1 MSQQWLNELLSL
13 IVNEEYE
20 NLDEHLKD
28 IPNFSSED
36 ELVEAK
42 ALIDQAITD
51 LEIKKNENIDTRKLI
66 KKQLSF
72 LDYQADIEEVKLY
85 S

>member
-13 IVNEEYE
+13 IVNEEYD

-51 LEIKKNENIDTRKLI
+51 LEIKKNENINTRKLI
-66 KKQLSF
+66 KKQLNF
-72 LDYQADIEEVKLY
+72 LDYQADIDEVKLY